1 MSKQE
6 LEQLQAEVKTL
17 RSDLDE
23 KEKEVE
29 MLNEINQNG
38 MYILCEVFPLLPSPT
53 DPTLFTNKARLAPST
68 HCRIEILRI

>member
-1 MSKQE
+1 MGSGSSMSKQE

-17 RSDLDE
+17 RNDLDE

-38 MYILCEVFPLLPSPT
+38 NI
-53 DPTLFTNKARLAPST
+53 
-68 HCRIEILRI
+68 